1 MVDGGSFTD
10 IFFTINEYAAQKNAA
25 PTGSRV
31 AHVNESA
38 QGSRMIMAP
47 TNPVNVANQRAV
59 PTFSLSNK
67 PEPTVANNGEV
78 MRSAI
83 PCQIGTG

>member
-10 IFFTINEYAAQKNAA
+10 IFFTIKEYAAQKKAA

-31 AHVNESA
+31 AQVKESDH
-38 QGSRMIMAP
+38 GSKMIMAP
-47 TNPVNVANQRAV
+47 IKPVSVASQRAV
-59 PTFSLSNK
+59 PTFSFKIS
-67 PEPTVANNGEV
+67 PEPTVANSGEV
-78 MRSAI
+78 ISSAM